1 MLSTYERIN
10 KPPRQSFFLLGM
22 RGVGK
27 STWVRAILPQ
37 ALHIDLLDERLYQDL
52 LGDPSLFA
60 QAIDHL
66 APNDWVIVDEIQR
79 LPMLLNEV
87 HRYIESHRLRFAL
100 LGSSARK
107 LKAAGVNLLA
117 GRALR
122 KVMFPLTAA
131 ELGPDFDLDRVL
143 RHGALPLVW
152 RSSEPHAVLEAYT
165 QLYLREE
172 IRAEALVRNLPGF
185 VRFLPIAALFN
196 GQVINVAGIAREA
209 GVARGTV
216 RGYLEILEDTLLVHR
231 LPAFETRTR
240 VRERKLPKLY
250 WIDPGVVRAVKGQ
263 LGEVAAEER
272 GPLLESWVLTT
283 LRAHAGAW
291 TGAPGEPKRLCD
303 EIAYWSPHQSEAE
316 VDFLLRRGS
325 DLLAIEVK
333 ATDRYY
339 TKLLKGLRAISSLPG
354 LTRRILV
361 YTGQRSFRSE
371 DGVEIWPAE
380 RFRGGSGRGRLV
392 GLAGGCAGWLR
403 CPGFECRRLREISRR
418 GARPH
423 AEVLQ
428 GDKQQRNRR
437 DYEYAH

>member
-1 MLSTYERIN
+1 MLSTYTRIN
-10 KPPRQSFFLLGM
+10 RLPQHSFFLLGM

-27 STWVRAILPQ
+27 STWVRTVLPN

-52 LGDPSLFA
+52 LADPSLFA
-60 QAIDHL
+60 QSIEHL

-87 HRYIESHRLRFAL
+87 HRSIESRRLRFAL

-117 GRALR
+117 GRALN
-122 KVMFPLTAA
+122 KTMFPLTAA
-131 ELGPDFDLDRVL
+131 ELGPDFDLDRIL
-143 RHGALPLVW
+143 RYGALPLVW
-152 RSSEPHAVLEAYT
+152 CHPEPHAVLESYAH
-165 QLYLREE
+165 LYLREE

-196 GQVINVAGIAREA
+196 GQVLNVAGIARDA

-216 RGYLEILEDTLLVHR
+216 RGYLDILEDTLLVHR

-250 WIDPGVVRAVKGQ
+250 WIDPGVVRALKGQ
-263 LGEVAAEER
+263 LGDLTAEER

-291 TGAPGEPKRLCD
+291 TEASGAAQPLYD
-303 EIAYWSPHQSEAE
+303 EIAYWSPHQSGVE
-316 VDFLLRRGS
+316 VDFLLRRG
-325 DLLAIEVK
+325 DELLALEVK
-333 ATDRYY
+333 AIDRYH
-339 TKLLKGLRAISSLPG
+339 TALLKGLRALAPLSG

-361 YTGQRSFRSE
+361 YTGRRPFRSA
-371 DGVEIWPAE
+371 DGIDILPVAQFAE
-380 RFRGGSGRGRLV
+380 Q
-392 GLAGGCAGWLR
+392 AA
-403 CPGFECRRLREISRR
+403 
-418 GARPH
+418 
-423 AEVLQ
+423 Q
-428 GDKQQRNRR
+428 GDLWTG
-437 DYEYAH
+437 